1 MDRAT
6 GFYPVGREFESLQ
19 SHHSKEYMFICKHCK
34 KEFERLSPA
43 NKANHSRWCTENPKR
58 IEYAK
63 KLISAREGI
72 KNPRNQF
79 VKAKDEGRTIVSV
92 MKGKPSTRKDYKHTP
107 ESLEKIREKA
117 LLSDHRRLVK
127 STRYYTQVDGTQVL
141 LDSSW
146 EESLARRL
154 DSLGVAWTR
163 PKNPIKWVDGS
174 GKIHN
179 YFPDFYL
186 PDQDLYLDPK
196 NPHAAMV
203 QKEKLDVIKILLPNL
218 KIITT
223 LKECEEFVV

>member
-1 MDRAT
+1 
-6 GFYPVGREFESLQ
+6 
-19 SHHSKEYMFICKHCK
+19 MFVCKHCK
-34 KEFERLSPA
+34 KEFEGLSIA
-43 NKANHSRWCTENPKR
+43 NKANHSRWCNDNPKR
-58 IEYAK
+58 VEYTE

-79 VKAKDEGRTIVSV
+79 VKAKDEGRNMVSS

-107 ESLEKIREKA
+107 ESVEKIREKA
-117 LLSDHRRLVK
+117 LASDHRRLVK

-154 DSLGVAWTR
+154 DGLGVVWIR
-163 PKNPIKWVDGS
+163 PKDPIKWIDGA
-174 GKIHN
+174 GKTHN

-186 PDQDLYLDPK
+186 PAQDLYLDPK
-196 NPHAAMV
+196 NPHAVQV
-203 QKEKLDVIKILLPNL
+203 QKDKLDIITKQLLNL

-223 LKECEEFVV
+223 LKECEEFSV

>member
-1 MDRAT
+1 
-6 GFYPVGREFESLQ
+6 
-19 SHHSKEYMFICKHCK
+19 MFICKHCK
-34 KEFERLSPA
+34 KEFIGLSA
-43 NKANHSRWCTENPKR
+43 SNKANHSRWCNDNPKR
-58 IEYAK
+58 IEYTE
-63 KLISAREGI
+63 KLISARKGI

-79 VKAKDEGRTIVSV
+79 VKAKDEGRTIVSA
-92 MKGKPSTRKDYKHTP
+92 MKGKPSTRKDYKHNS

-117 LLSDHRRLVK
+117 LSSGHRRLVK

-154 DSLGVAWTR
+154 DSLGIPWSR
-163 PKNPIKWVDGS
+163 PKDPIKWEDSS

-186 PDQDLYLDPK
+186 PIQDLYLDPK
-196 NPHAAMV
+196 NPYAAIV
-203 QKEKLDVIKILLPNL
+203 QKEKLDIIKIHLPNL

-223 LKECEEFVV
+223 LKECEEFIV

>member
-1 MDRAT
+1 
-6 GFYPVGREFESLQ
+6 
-19 SHHSKEYMFICKHCK
+19 MFVCKHCK
-34 KEFERLSPA
+34 KEFEELSIA
-43 NKANHSRWCTENPKR
+43 NKANHSRWCNDNPKR
-58 IEYAK
+58 IEYTE

-79 VKAKDEGRTIVSV
+79 VKAKDEGRTIVST

-117 LLSDHRRLVK
+117 LASDHRRLVK
-127 STRYYTQVDGTQVL
+127 STRSYTQVDGTQVL

-154 DSLGVAWTR
+154 DSLDVVWIR
-163 PKNPIKWVDGS
+163 PAKPIQWVDVL
-174 GKIHN
+174 GKTHN

-186 PDQDLYLDPK
+186 PIQDLYLDPK
-196 NPHAAMV
+196 NPHAAFV
-203 QKEKLDVIKILLPNL
+203 QKEKLDVIKIQLPNL
-218 KIITT
+218 RIITT